1 MKQTTKWEWEVKTD
15 ENGKQTKQRD
25 KNKKKNQTGAQ
36 NGGLAD
42 NDFVIVIANFAAVVV
57 FPTVVVAVGVTVAV
71 VVADVR

>member
-1 MKQTTKWEWEVKTD
+1 MRMRSKNRRKWQTDKTERQKQ
-15 ENGKQTKQRD
+15 
-25 KNKKKNQTGAQ
+25 KKNQTGAQ

-57 FPTVVVAVGVTVAV
+57 VLTFVVAVVVGVTVAV

>member
-1 MKQTTKWEWEVKTD
+1 MANRQNRETKT
-15 ENGKQTKQRD
+15 
-25 KNKKKNQTGAQ
+25 KKNQTGAQ

-57 FPTVVVAVGVTVAV
+57 DLTVVVAVVVGVTVAV